1 LAFFA
6 EMVLEWKTASCRP
19 VLATISAKKEIIQA
33 SLTIITPNMIGMRF
47 RTAHFFSSEIET
59 EIFSASL
66 AEFKEVLVQS
76 CTADLTVTDLHPF
89 RLEV

>member
-1 LAFFA
+1 
-6 EMVLEWKTASCRP
+6 MVLEWKTASCRP

-59 EIFSASL
+59 EIFSASM
-66 AEFKEVLVQS
+66 AEFKEVSIQDR
-76 CTADLTVTDLHPF
+76 TADFTMMELHPF